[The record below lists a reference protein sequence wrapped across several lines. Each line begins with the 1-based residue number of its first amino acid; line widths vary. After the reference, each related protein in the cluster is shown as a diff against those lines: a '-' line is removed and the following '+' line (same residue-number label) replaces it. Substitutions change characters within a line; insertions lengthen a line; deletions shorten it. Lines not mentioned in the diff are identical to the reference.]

1 MKRDRFLVIGILT
14 LAILAFVAAKVWYQG
29 SEAKRVEKLIVG
41 REPLVR
47 FHSPRLGPDAAP
59 VTVVEFLD
67 PECESCSAFYPTVK
81 KVLREFE
88 GKVQLVVRYMPLHN
102 NSAYVASVLEAT
114 RPEGRYWEALE
125 MLFARQPEWAS
136 HHAPRPELIMVYMK
150 ELGLSVDHLEN
161 VSQEPEIKRRILQD
175 QEDGLQ
181 LGVMR
186 TPAFFINGKLLPRL
200 DYRSLREAIERELQH
215 QTKE

>member
-47 FHSPRLGPDAAP
+47 FHSPRLGLDTAP

-81 KVLREFE
+81 KVLREFD

-102 NSAYVASVLEAT
+102 NSAYAASVLEAT

-136 HHAPRPELIMVYMK
+136 HHAPRPELIMVYME

>member
-1 MKRDRFLVIGILT
+1 MKRDRYLVIGILT
-14 LAILAFVAAKVWYQG
+14 VAILAFVVAKVWYQG

-47 FHSPRLGPDAAP
+47 PHSPRLGPDAAP

-67 PECESCSAFYPTVK
+67 PECETCSAFYPTVK
-81 KVLREFE
+81 KVLREFD
-88 GKVQLVVRYMPLHN
+88 GRVQLVVRYMPLHN
-102 NSAYVASVLEAT
+102 NSAYAASVLEAT

-150 ELGLSVDHLEN
+150 ELGLSADHLEN

-175 QEDGLQ
+175 QDDGLQ

-186 TPAFFINGKLLPRL
+186 TPAFFINGKLLSRL